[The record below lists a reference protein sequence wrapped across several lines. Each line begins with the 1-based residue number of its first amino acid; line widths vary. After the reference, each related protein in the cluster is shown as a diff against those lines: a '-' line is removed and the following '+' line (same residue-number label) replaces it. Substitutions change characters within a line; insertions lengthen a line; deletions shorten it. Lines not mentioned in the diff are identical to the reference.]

1 MSAVAAASADDSD
14 ALLFYLHDPDFG
26 VKLQTDMMHDY
37 MVLIHA
43 HMHNRK
49 ALEEWYDTI

>member
-49 ALEEWYDTI
+49 ALEE